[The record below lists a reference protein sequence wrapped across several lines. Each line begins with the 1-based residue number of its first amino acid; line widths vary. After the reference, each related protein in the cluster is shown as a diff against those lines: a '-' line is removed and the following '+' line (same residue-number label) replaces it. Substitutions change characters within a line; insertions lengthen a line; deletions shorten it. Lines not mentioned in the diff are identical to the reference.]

1 MSEPSPPPRR
11 SSDFWFD
18 ALSPMGRRLVV
29 LAVVG
34 IAILLVVL
42 LVTKNHSG
50 TATASTDNAFIAVS
64 GPPGETF
71 TGSIGGIGLTHSVS
85 GTVPATFDLGPGSVF
100 SAVIQK
106 SSADSSELKVILAC
120 PHSPD
125 KSAST
130 TAQYGIA
137 SVSGRC

>member
-1 MSEPSPPPRR
+1 MTEENEPRHHYEVTQRQWAIAAVAFVVVGLIIAGSIRHGR
-11 SSDFWFD
+11 SSN
-18 ALSPMGRRLVV
+18 AS
-29 LAVVG
+29 
-34 IAILLVVL
+34 
-42 LVTKNHSG
+42 T
-50 TATASTDNAFIAVS
+50 STDNAFIAVS

-71 TGSIGGIGLTHSVS
+71 TGSIGGIGSTHSVS

-106 SSADSSELKVILAC
+106 GSADSSELKVILAC

-130 TAQYGIA
+130 TAQYGVA